1 MSLSLHIH
9 LHWSSVVG
17 LDNLRY
23 EQQNSLYYSILRR
36 PLLLFNPPPDHFARA
51 NLSLTRAPNWQVL
64 RGSETLWSLRREDR
78 PRDLFIHV
86 LAICFALCLGPFSC
100 LGVVIT
106 HSLGKKSI
114 CSHCAAGRQKKKKTL
129 LWPLVKIN
137 TLYIHCVWEK
147 ACVCVLVCLFSGLDV
162 WFVAPGWL
170 WKKEDYNLLYSE
182 MTQVLASMKME
193 EFEFSPSQKKTTNQ
207 QLESFKG

>member
-1 MSLSLHIH
+1 MSPSFHIH

-64 RGSETLWSLRREDR
+64 RGSETLWSLWREDR

-106 HSLGKKSI
+106 LIPWARSLSVPTVQLEDKKKNTSMASGQNKHFIHSL
-114 CSHCAAGRQKKKKTL
+114 
-129 LWPLVKIN
+129 
-137 TLYIHCVWEK
+137 CVRESV
-147 ACVCVLVCLFSGLDV
+147 CVCVLVCLFSGLDV

-193 EFEFSPSQKKTTNQ
+193 EFEFSPSQKKKTNQ
-207 QLESFKG
+207 PTTGIF